1 MNMNTTRHLKSIPFN
16 YNGTTFHI
24 IGNTAQ
30 GFTGITWDNGKYESL
45 EVTRRQ
51 NDDFLE
57 IVKKALKENGVAL
70 WHSTAY
76 ALK

>member
-1 MNMNTTRHLKSIPFN
+1 MNMKQTRHLKSIPFN

-57 IVKKALKENGVAL
+57 IVRKALKETGVTL
-70 WHSTAY
+70 WKTIF
-76 ALK
+76 